1 MSGRDLA
8 GISSL
13 ARGDSAVQPATRS
26 GNGAEGNG
34 DALDQPDHQPEMSKP
49 ERQCKGLPST
59 VIHELRTPLTSI
71 HGYAQVLQR
80 SLRDNPRATNA
91 LGVVVRETTRLSG
104 MLGTLSELAEL
115 QSGEVFS
122 SPVAADVYQ
131 LAEDVVQE
139 VTRRDAEAHPIR
151 LEGAGVA
158 HCNATLLSQ
167 SLLHVLNNAALYSPA
182 GEPVVVRIAE
192 RGDAVEIEVSDRG
205 IGVVPADGDRIYE
218 PFERGSNARQFGSRG
233 LGLGLYLA
241 RESLAR
247 TRGRIEQSVR
257 EDGGGT
263 TFRLTVPRV

>member
-1 MSGRDLA
+1 M
-8 GISSL
+8 
-13 ARGDSAVQPATRS
+13 
-26 GNGAEGNG
+26 
-34 DALDQPDHQPEMSKP
+34 
-49 ERQCKGLPST
+49 GLPST

-115 QSGEVFS
+115 QSGDVFS
-122 SPVAADVYQ
+122 PPVAVDVSQ

-139 VTRRDAEAHPIR
+139 VTRSDAGAHPIH
-151 LEGAGVA
+151 LEGAGMA

-167 SLLHVLNNAALYSPA
+167 AMLHVVNNAVLYSPT
-182 GEPVVVRIAE
+182 GVPVLVSIAE
-192 RGDAVEIEVSDRG
+192 RSDTVEIAVSDQG
-205 IGVVPADGDRIYE
+205 IGVAPSDGVRIYE
-218 PFERGSNARQFGSRG
+218 PFERGSNARLLGSRG

-247 TRGRIEQSVR
+247 VRGRIEHR
-257 EDGGGT
+257 EREGGGT